1 MSNAI
6 YLVES
11 LMLSVLLFFCVHATV
26 TDLKWSVI
34 KNKLLAAGFI
44 LAVIL
49 NFVYYFFFAQDLF
62 LTFMINL
69 LVMTFLSVVF
79 YATHIWAAGDSKFL
93 IFVICLIPARLYF
106 SGVNVAATVL
116 ILICIFSL
124 AFLYYI
130 GESVVIGLKE
140 RNLFSFRRMKLD
152 GLRMAVQ
159 YVKCTCIV
167 SVANFLFSLVFGDFY
182 SANTEL
188 FMIINMLLVFAVCN
202 VRWLDR
208 WYVLLFLGAAT
219 VAIVIFQERRLGT
232 VNWLIYLLVLVV
244 VVLRIIAEKYNY
256 KTIPTAEVKP
266 GMVLSYGTVVL
277 FLPSRIMG
285 LPTSTTEDIRSRISP
300 EEAASIQR
308 WETSKYG
315 QPQIT
320 IVRKIPFAIFI
331 SLGTFV
337 FITVRILF

>member
-1 MSNAI
+1 M
-6 YLVES
+6 
-11 LMLSVLLFFCVHATV
+11 
-26 TDLKWSVI
+26 
-34 KNKLLAAGFI
+34 
-44 LAVIL
+44 
-49 NFVYYFFFAQDLF
+49 
-62 LTFMINL
+62 
-69 LVMTFLSVVF
+69 
-79 YATHIWAAGDSKFL
+79 
-93 IFVICLIPARLYF
+93 IPARLYF

-124 AFLYYI
+124 ASLYYI

-244 VVLRIIAEKYNY
+244 VVLRVIAEKYNY